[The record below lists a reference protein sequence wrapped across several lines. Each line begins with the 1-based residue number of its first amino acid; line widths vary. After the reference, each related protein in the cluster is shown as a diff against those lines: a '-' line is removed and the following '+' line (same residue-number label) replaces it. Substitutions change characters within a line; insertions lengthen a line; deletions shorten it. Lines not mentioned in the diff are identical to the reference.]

1 MSSAA
6 FKEAM
11 SRFASGVTI
20 VCGHASGVV
29 HGMTVAA
36 FASVSAE
43 PPVVLVCLGARSTL
57 GAALREGDAVTVSI
71 LGAGDEALALRFAG
85 MDGHTGDRFDGVAT
99 DPSAVDVPVLA
110 GAEASLAGAVRTA
123 HEVGDH
129 RVLFVDVREI
139 RTREAAGDPLL
150 WWSRGFARAV
160 RNA

>member
-11 SRFASGVTI
+11 SRFASGVTV
-20 VCGHASGVV
+20 VCGRAGGAV

-43 PPVVLVCLGARSTL
+43 PPVVLVCLGSRSTL
-57 GAALREGDAVTVSI
+57 GAALHEGDVVTVSV
-71 LGAGDEALALRFAG
+71 LGGSGEALALRFAG
-85 MDGHTGDRFDGVAT
+85 MDGHEGDRFAGVAT
-99 DPSAVDVPVLA
+99 EPSAAGIPVIA
-110 GAEASLAGAVRTA
+110 GAEASLAGVVRAA

-129 RVLFVDVREI
+129 RVLFIDVSEI
-139 RTREAAGDPLL
+139 RTGEEGGTPLL

-160 RNA
+160 RAS